1 MAVTKKERRNKMLI
15 VVIGTI
21 LLVVLYFYFTNK
33 ESKKAEESALSE
45 QVEKIIGSDIEMD
58 YPSSPREVI
67 ILFNNIMTCSFKENL
82 DDDTLK
88 KIISQERVLF
98 DQELLDNNPL
108 ESQLADLKE
117 EILDYKKAKRTIV
130 TSAVDKSS
138 SAEYWSKDDKD
149 YASIVASY
157 TLKDSEVAK
166 TYERYILRKDEQD
179 KWRILGWQIA
189 TPIDLDK

>member
-1 MAVTKKERRNKMLI
+1 MEVTKKERRNKMLI

-21 LLVVLYFYFTNK
+21 LLVVLYFYFMDKN
-33 ESKKAEESALSE
+33 SKKAEEVALSE
-45 QVEKIIGSDIEMD
+45 QVEKILGSDIEMD
-58 YPSSPREVI
+58 YPSTPREVI
-67 ILFNNIMTCSFKENL
+67 ILFNDIMTCSYEENL

-117 EILDYKKAKRTIV
+117 DILDYQKAKRTIV
-130 TSAVDKSS
+130 TSAVAKSS
-138 SAEYWSKDDKD
+138 SVEYWSKEGKE
-149 YASIVASY
+149 YASIIASY
-157 TLKDSEVAK
+157 TLKDSEVVK
-166 TYERYILRKDEQD
+166 TYEKYILRKDEQE

-189 TPIDLDK
+189 SPTDLDK